1 MRRRVLPE
9 SSEEFRRLGAHLER
23 SGAVW
28 SRYRLKSEQKVRKA
42 RRVELKV
49 STYFLMQFHH

>member
-9 SSEEFRRLGAHLER
+9 SSEQFLGLREHLER

-28 SRYRLKSEQKVRKA
+28 SRYRLKSERKVRKA
-42 RRVELKV
+42 GWMV
-49 STYFLMQFHH
+49 SKPSFQASKIII